1 MANLFDSI
9 FHSIRKNKKAYL
21 IGLLLLLSGLIW
33 MASKIQFDED
43 ISKLIPSNEDN
54 AQLQKVLNT
63 AQFSDKIIIN
73 IKKEKD
79 GDLVDLTDYAQQ
91 LLDSLNEHSSAYVEN
106 IQGKVEDETIFE
118 TLDFAFENAPLFLT
132 DSDYQTLA
140 RKTQKDSIDATIEGN
155 YKLLASPSGI
165 VAKQTIIKDPLG
177 VSILAVQNLKQLGFN
192 EEFELKDGFLVSKD
206 GNHVLLFITAKY
218 KSSETNQ
225 NELFAEQLYQF
236 LEHLNQE
243 YKGEISS
250 EAFGGS
256 LIAVANA
263 QQIKK
268 DIQWTVT
275 IAMIALL
282 VLFITFYR
290 KLTIPLILLIPTIFG
305 GLLSVAILYLIRTE
319 ISAISLGIGAILLG
333 VTLDYSLHILTH
345 IRNNET
351 IEHLYADV
359 AKPILMSSLTTALAF
374 LCLLFIDSQALQD
387 LGIFA
392 AVSVLGASV
401 FALVFIPQVYK
412 GKAAKAS
419 GKRSFIDTSSN
430 YAFHKNKWLIG
441 GLVLLLI
448 VSAFTY
454 NKVGFNNDLSSL
466 NYEPQQLK
474 DAQLDLDQLTNETSK
489 SLYVI
494 ANGNDI
500 QNVLETNDELFE
512 QLKEL
517 EASKKI
523 ISFNSIAALVPSKMS
538 QKEKIN
544 RWQEFWTAEKIRQTE
559 NDLRNSGQNNG
570 FKQNSFEEFYR
581 LLNKEFQPLDLEE
594 FKKVSN
600 IPLED
605 FVASSDDFY
614 TITSVLKV
622 DDDNIQAIKKTFQDQ
637 DNVIVIDR
645 QNLNETLLGHL
656 KTDFNHLIMYCFMVV
671 LVLLLLFYQ
680 NIKLTLVTVIP
691 IIITWFITIGVIGL
705 LGIEFNIFS
714 ILISSFIFGLGVD
727 YSIFMTNGLL
737 KQQQEANQNMLATHK
752 TSVLLSVLT
761 TILGI
766 GVLIFAKHPALHSI
780 SVVSMIGIISAM
792 LIAFTIQPLL
802 FKLLIFDRKRHQ

>member
-33 MASKIQFDED
+33 VASKIQFDED

-79 GDLVDLTDYAQQ
+79 ADLVDLTDYAQQ
-91 LLDSLNEHSSAYVEN
+91 LLDSLNEHSNNYIKN

-132 DSDYQTLA
+132 DSDYQTLV
-140 RKTQKDSIDATIEGN
+140 RKTQKDSIDATIEAN

-192 EEFELKDGFLVSKD
+192 EDFELKDGFLVSKD
-206 GNHVLLFITAKY
+206 GNHILLFITPKF

-236 LEHLNQE
+236 QEHLNQE
-243 YKGEISS
+243 YKGKISS

-282 VLFITFYR
+282 VLFITFYK
-290 KLTIPLILLIPTIFG
+290 KLTIPLILLVPTIFG

-319 ISAISLGIGAILLG
+319 ISAISLGIGAVLLG

-351 IEHLYADV
+351 IERLYADV

-392 AVSVLGASV
+392 AISVLGASL

-412 GKAAKAS
+412 GKAAKAL
-419 GKRSFIDTSSN
+419 GKRSFIDSSSN

-454 NKVGFNNDLSSL
+454 NKVGFNNDLSNL
-466 NYEPQQLK
+466 NYESQQLK
-474 DAQLDLDQLTNETSK
+474 DAEQHLDELTNETSK

-494 ANGNDI
+494 ANGNEI

-517 EASKKI
+517 ETSKDI
-523 ISFNSIAALVPSKMS
+523 ISFNSIAALVPSQKS

-544 RWQEFWTAEKIRQTE
+544 RWQNFWTSEKIQQTE
-559 NDLRNSGQNNG
+559 SDLRASGQTQG
-570 FKQNSFEEFYR
+570 FKQNSFEEFHR

-605 FVASSDDFY
+605 FVASSGDFH
-614 TITSVLKV
+614 TITSILKV
-622 DDDNIQAIKKTFQDQ
+622 DDDNIQAVKKTFQNQ

-656 KTDFNHLIMYCFMVV
+656 KTDFNHLIIYCFMVV
-671 LVLLLLFYQ
+671 LVLLLLFYR

-737 KQQQEANQNMLATHK
+737 KQQQEANENTLATHK

-780 SVVSMIGIISAM
+780 SVVSMIGIIIAM